1 MPSRSPRDAGGRV
14 RSLASETVLM
24 NTTRRRSLRP
34 WFLAAS
40 LIGLGHLT
48 VAAQEPFQ
56 GLDTYVNQALATWHV
71 PGISIAIVRND
82 SVLYTKGYGVRAFG
96 SPATVDDH
104 TLFEIGSSSKAF
116 TATIV
121 AMLVGDGKMRWD
133 AHVSDYL
140 PGFRLYDPYASAELT
155 VRDALTH
162 RSGLARGELV
172 WLGAGISRDEVLRRI
187 RYLKP
192 SWGFRSRFGYQNMMY
207 LAAGEAAAK
216 AAGTTWD
223 DLVTKRIFEPL
234 GMTSSV
240 TSMPKDNGP
249 NLASPHTASH
259 DTVHT
264 LARSSLEDIAPAGSI
279 NSNARD
285 MAQWLRFQLGDG
297 MYNGKRLVSSA
308 ALKVTHTPQT
318 IIGPGELG
326 PPDSL
331 VTFNTYGMGWI
342 VEDFRHELV
351 WQHGGNTL
359 GMTAAVGMMPEH
371 KFGVVVLSNMAGS
384 QLPGI
389 LMDYIFERQLGLPK
403 RDISAEAYARYAVQ
417 LRRADSAEKAQLA
430 LRAPGGKP
438 PFALSAYAA
447 TYSDSLYGD
456 ATVSVQDDHLVL
468 SRGDWKGPLTYW
480 NDENFRWSELGMFVK
495 FEVAPTGTIT
505 GMTFGLPGDV
515 STMTRKQ
522 QRPTSAATRD
532 ALVPQKPGEKVLH
545 AAEGHQPPAMQ

>member
-1 MPSRSPRDAGGRV
+1 
-14 RSLASETVLM
+14 M
-24 NTTRRRSLRP
+24 NTTRRRALRP
-34 WFLAAS
+34 WLLAAS

-48 VAAQEPFQ
+48 AAAQEPFP
-56 GLDTYVNQALATWHV
+56 GLDAYVNQALATWHV

-96 SPATVDDH
+96 NPATVDDH

-172 WLGAGISRDEVLRRI
+172 WLGADISRDEVLRRM

-259 DTVHT
+259 DSVHT

-297 MYNGKRLVSSA
+297 MYNGRFARDVQHLRHGLDRRRLPPSA
-308 ALKVTHTPQT
+308 RLAARR
-318 IIGPGELG
+318 E
-326 PPDSL
+326 
-331 VTFNTYGMGWI
+331 YA
-342 VEDFRHELV
+342 RHDGRGGHDARAQV
-351 WQHGGNTL
+351 RRRGAQQHG
-359 GMTAAVGMMPEH
+359 
-371 KFGVVVLSNMAGS
+371 
-384 QLPGI
+384 
-389 LMDYIFERQLGLPK
+389 
-403 RDISAEAYARYAVQ
+403 
-417 LRRADSAEKAQLA
+417 RRAASRYSHGLH
-430 LRAPGGKP
+430 LRA
-438 PFALSAYAA
+438 AA
-447 TYSDSLYGD
+447 
-456 ATVSVQDDHLVL
+456 
-468 SRGDWKGPLTYW
+468 
-480 NDENFRWSELGMFVK
+480 
-495 FEVAPTGTIT
+495 
-505 GMTFGLPGDV
+505 
-515 STMTRKQ
+515 
-522 QRPTSAATRD
+522 RPS
-532 ALVPQKPGEKVLH
+532 
-545 AAEGHQPPAMQ
+545 

>member
-1 MPSRSPRDAGGRV
+1 MITA
-14 RSLASETVLM
+14 
-24 NTTRRRSLRP
+24 RP
-34 WFLAAS
+34 WILAAS
-40 LIGLGHLT
+40 LAVVGHLT
-48 VAAQEPFQ
+48 AGAQEPFP
-56 GLDTYVNQALATWHV
+56 GLDAYVNQTLATWHV
-71 PGISIAIVRND
+71 PGVSIAIVRND
-82 SVLYTKGYGVRAFG
+82 SVLYTKGYGVRAYG
-96 SPATVDDH
+96 NPAPVDDH

-116 TATIV
+116 TATLV
-121 AMLVGDGKMRWD
+121 AMLVSDGKMRWD
-133 AHVSDYL
+133 AHVFDYL

-155 VRDALTH
+155 IRDALTH

-172 WLGAGISRDEVLRRI
+172 WLGAGVSRDEILHRM

-192 SWGFRSRFGYQNMMY
+192 SWGFRARFGYQNMMY

-223 DLVTKRIFEPL
+223 DLITKRIFEPL

-240 TSMPKDNGP
+240 TSMPKDVGS
-249 NLASPHTASH
+249 NLASPHTAPH
-259 DTVHT
+259 DSLRVLT
-264 LARSSLEDIAPAGSI
+264 RSSLEDIAPAGSI

-285 MAQWLRFQLGDG
+285 MAQWLRFQLADG

-308 ALKVTHTPQT
+308 ALKTMHTPQ
-318 IIGPGELG
+318 IVIGPGELG

-331 VTFNTYGMGWI
+331 VTFSTYGMGWI
-342 VEDFRHELV
+342 VEDYRHQLV

-384 QLPGI
+384 QVPDL
-389 LMDYIFERQLGLPK
+389 LMRYIFERQLGVPK
-403 RDISAEAYARYAVQ
+403 RDISAEAYARYQVQ

-430 LRAPGGKP
+430 LRAPGAKP
-438 PFALSAYAA
+438 PFPLSAYAA

-468 SRGDWKGPLTYW
+468 TRGEWKGPLTYW

-495 FEVAPTGTIT
+495 FDVSPLGAIS

-515 STMTRKQ
+515 TTLTRKQ
-522 QRPTSAATRD
+522 IRPNSSATRD
-532 ALVPQKPGEKVLH
+532 ALVPQKPREKVLH
-545 AAEGHQPPAMQ
+545 AAEGHEPPAMQ